1 MHKFK
6 KNILEEHQDESKMLK
21 KQVINEIETILY
33 LVSLNVSENALF
45 QVKDRLYLRGAP
57 LEWQINIQPINP
69 WFNKPIII
77 VTD

>member
-6 KNILEEHQDESKMLK
+6 KKILEEHQDESKMLK

-57 LEWQINIQPINP
+57 LE
-69 WFNKPIII
+69 
-77 VTD
+77 